1 MFYGWGVQRLGYFRV
16 RVFNGW
22 GLGLGYLHLN
32 WGFRAGVFQGWGVQG
47 LGWGRFNYQGFHGP
61 PTLVGQGAC
70 GFDKARCLVV
80 K

>member
-16 RVFNGW
+16 RVFND
-22 GLGLGYLHLN
+22 
-32 WGFRAGVFQGWGVQG
+32 WGFRARVFQGWGVQG